1 MVMVWFA
8 RASVLSLLLFG
19 LTALT
24 GAAEGPSP
32 ANAGPAILV
41 PVPVGAP
48 AAVPLALSAGDTAWM
63 LVASALVL
71 FMTIPG
77 LALFYGGLVR
87 TKNVLTIFTQ
97 CFAVCC
103 LVTVLWMLYG
113 YSLAFSGAGAA
124 AFSWHSLIGTLD
136 KCCLIGVTPAT
147 AAPQAP
153 TIPEPVFVLF
163 QLTFA
168 IITPALLIGAFAER
182 IKFSAV
188 LLISALWL
196 TVVYLP
202 ICHMAWAGPGA
213 LMGGLWGLQDLAGGT
228 VVEVN
233 SGVAGL
239 VCCLMVGRRLGY
251 PRTAMLPHNSAMC
264 ISGACMLWVGWFGFN
279 AGSAGAADGVAAR
292 AALTTQIAAAAGG
305 CSWMAIE
312 WWRLRKPGALGVVT
326 GAVAGLVGIT
336 PACGTVGPLGAL
348 AIGVL
353 CGGLSFLA
361 VTRLKRRF
369 GYDDTLDVF
378 GVHGVAGMAGLILTG
393 VFAPAFLGGAGCA
406 LDHGWG
412 GQIAVQ
418 AGCMALTAG
427 YSAAGTALVV
437 KLVDLAVGLRVDEAD
452 EVNGLDYV
460 QHGEV
465 AYT

>member
-1 MVMVWFA
+1 MALFA
-8 RASVLSLLLFG
+8 RAPVSCLLLLSVPAFI
-19 LTALT
+19 
-24 GAAEGPSP
+24 GAAEAPP
-32 ANAGPAILV
+32 
-41 PVPVGAP
+41 P
-48 AAVPLALSAGDTAWM
+48 AAPLPAVHLALNAGDTAWM

-97 CFAVCC
+97 CFAVTC
-103 LVTVLWMLYG
+103 LVTVLWLLYG
-113 YSLAFSGAGAA
+113 YSLAFGGAGEAV
-124 AFSWHSLIGTLD
+124 FGWHSLIGTLD
-136 KCCLIGVTPAT
+136 KCGLIGVTPAT
-147 AAPQAP
+147 AALQAP

-196 TVVYLP
+196 TVVYIP

-239 VCCLMVGRRLGY
+239 VCCLMVGRRVGY
-251 PRTAMLPHNSAMC
+251 PRTAMLPHNSTMC
-264 ISGACMLWVGWFGFN
+264 ITGACMLWVGWFGFN

-292 AALTTQIAAAAGG
+292 AALTTQIAAAAAG

-312 WWRLRKPGALGVVT
+312 WLLLRKPSALGVVT

-348 AIGVL
+348 AIGVAA
-353 CGGLSFLA
+353 GAASFFA

-369 GYDDTLDVF
+369 AYDDTLDVF
-378 GVHGVAGMAGLILTG
+378 GVHGVGGMVGLVATG
-393 VFAPAFLGGAGCA
+393 VFAPVVLGGTGCA
-406 LDHGWG
+406 LDHSWS

-418 AGCMALTAG
+418 GGCMALTAMI
-427 YSAAGTALVV
+427 SALGTALVV
-437 KLVDLAVGLRVDEAD
+437 KLADLTIGLRVAEAD